1 MNKRKITSVLVS
13 IALLAGAAG
22 CSQKA
27 EETTAVT
34 TTSAATTTTEATT
47 EISESVTETEAEEGS
62 QDYLEGYET
71 FEVTSEDLVDGVW
84 ADVISKDQGDNVSP
98 QLSWEEVEGA
108 EVYIIYMVDPDAGF
122 WIHWKSDGI
131 TETELPQGWA
141 DSAEYVGP
149 YPPSGTTHHYDIYV
163 VALRAPVDHLS
174 GSVNSGN
181 PNFVAFLT
189 GVDTDAEGN
198 SGNIISYGRI
208 SGTFTSP

>member
-1 MNKRKITSVLVS
+1 MNKRKITSVLIS
-13 IALLAGAAG
+13 IALMTGVAG
-22 CSQKA
+22 CSQEA
-27 EETTAVT
+27 ETA
-34 TTSAATTTTEATT
+34 TSAATTSETTAATT
-47 EISESVTETEAEEGS
+47 EITLEVSESVTESEEEGS
-62 QDYLEGYET
+62 RDYLEGYET

-84 ADVISKDQGDNVSP
+84 EDVISKDEGDNVSP
-98 QLSWEEVEGA
+98 ELSWEAVDGA
-108 EVYIIYMVDPDAGF
+108 EVYVIYMVDPDAGF

-141 DSAEYVGP
+141 DSTEYVGP

-189 GVDTDAEGN
+189 GVDTDADGN
-198 SGNIISYGRI
+198 SGNIIAYGRI